1 MCKLLMIDDNHI
13 EHLIMQR
20 MLESYKL
27 FNNTEHSLSAK
38 VVIDDIKKNSSD
50 ADNLPDI
57 IFLDLQMPEFNGWDF
72 LNKFKKLYP
81 LLKKKIDVFILS
93 SSINPEDE
101 LKTQEYPFVKAFFSK
116 PMKKDTLINLY
127 LSYKL

>member
-13 EHLIMQR
+13 EHLILQR

>member
-1 MCKLLMIDDNHI
+1 MIDDNHI
-13 EHLIMQR
+13 EHLILQR

-116 PMKKDTLINLY
+116 PMKKNTLINLY